1 MNIGVQGVREGSF
14 RDALR
19 VTRDALRKTTERA
32 FPERQLIYRSQARV
46 RYLSLSRQAQMAIS
60 AFAIVATG
68 WVVFASSHVYLSGKV
83 IDAKDEQIA
92 AMETAYDSLT
102 GEWENAQQRFLE
114 VTGDL
119 EAKHNQLL
127 EIFRQRASLE
137 RKLGSLSSEL
147 DRVMAQRDQALDLS
161 GDLTERVSLL
171 EMTLRGVTSDRFL
184 VEGFLSSTKT
194 RLSTLTE
201 KHRKALS
208 VQTHLAKRVDELGL
222 TLRGVVQDKDS
233 VQDELSSAKSQLNRL
248 AEKHLAALLRQADL
262 SREVAELETRL
273 TIVKSSQRTL
283 VERVKD
289 RTGTTIREL
298 EALVATT
305 GLPPDRLL
313 ERSAKIQREAVGG
326 PLVRLPDANSAESRN
341 YPEMNDAFGHSV
353 GELED
358 LLRRWSSLQ
367 VVLAAL
373 PLAAPTKDHRIV
385 SGWGKRRDPF
395 TKRWAFHRGLD
406 FSAFQKTPVLATAPG
421 TVTFVGRKGPYG
433 KMVEID
439 HGMGILTRFGH
450 LRRIHV
456 KKGQK
461 VEFRQKI
468 GQVGS
473 TGRSTGP
480 HVHYEIHFDGKP
492 INPELFIKAGRY
504 VFKD

>member
-1 MNIGVQGVREGSF
+1 MMIINNQGANEASF
-14 RDALR
+14 RDVLR
-19 VTRDALRKTTERA
+19 TAVERA

-46 RYLSLSRQAQMAIS
+46 RYLSLSRWPQIAITAVAFVAMA
-60 AFAIVATG
+60 
-68 WVVFASSHVYLSGKV
+68 WVIYASSQVYLSGRV
-83 IDAKDEQIA
+83 INAKDKQIA
-92 AMETAYDSLT
+92 AMGTAYDSLT
-102 GEWENAQQRFLE
+102 GEWADAQQRFLK

-127 EIFRQRASLE
+127 EIFQHRASLE

-161 GDLTERVSLL
+161 GDLTERVGLL

-201 KHRKALS
+201 KHRKALTE
-208 VQTHLAKRVDELGL
+208 QTHLALRVDELES
-222 TLRGVVQDKDS
+222 TLRGVVQDKHS

-298 EALVATT
+298 ESLVATT
-305 GLPPDRLL
+305 GLPPARLL
-313 ERSAKIQREAVGG
+313 ERSAKIARTALGG
-326 PLVRLPDANSAESRN
+326 PLVRLPDSVTEQSNN
-341 YPEMNDAFGHSV
+341 YPEMDDAFGNSV
-353 GELED
+353 MELED

-367 VVLAAL
+367 VVLEAL
-373 PLAAPTKDHRIV
+373 PLTAPTKDHRIV

-406 FSAFQKTPVLATAPG
+406 FAAYQKTPVLATAPG
-421 TVTFVGRKGPYG
+421 TVTYVGRRGPYG

-439 HGMGILTRFGH
+439 HGMGIATRYGH

-456 KKGQK
+456 KKGQR

-480 HVHYEIHFDGKP
+480 HVHYEIHFDDKP
-492 INPELFIKAGRY
+492 INPELFIKAGRH

>member
-1 MNIGVQGVREGSF
+1 MIINNQGANEASF
-14 RDALR
+14 RDVLR
-19 VTRDALRKTTERA
+19 TAVERA

-46 RYLSLSRQAQMAIS
+46 RYLSLSRWPQIAITAVAFVAMA
-60 AFAIVATG
+60 
-68 WVVFASSHVYLSGKV
+68 WVIYASSQVYLSGRV
-83 IDAKDEQIA
+83 INAKDKQIA
-92 AMETAYDSLT
+92 AMGTAYDSLT
-102 GEWENAQQRFLE
+102 GEWADAQQRFLK

-127 EIFRQRASLE
+127 EIFQHRASLE
-137 RKLGSLSSEL
+137 KKLGSLSSEL
-147 DRVMAQRDQALDLS
+147 DRVMALDLS
-161 GDLTERVSLL
+161 GDLTE
-171 EMTLRGVTSDRFL
+171 
-184 VEGFLSSTKT
+184 T

-201 KHRKALS
+201 KHRKALTE
-208 VQTHLAKRVDELGL
+208 QTHLALRVDELES
-222 TLRGVVQDKDS
+222 TLRGVVQDKHS

-298 EALVATT
+298 KSLVATT
-305 GLPPDRLL
+305 GLPPARLL
-313 ERSAKIQREAVGG
+313 ERSAKIARTALGG
-326 PLVRLPDANSAESRN
+326 PLVRLPDSVAEQSNN
-341 YPEMNDAFGHSV
+341 YPEMDDAFGNSV
-353 GELED
+353 VELED

-367 VVLAAL
+367 VVLEAL
-373 PLAAPTKDHRIV
+373 PLTAPTKDHRIV

-406 FSAFQKTPVLATAPG
+406 FAAYQKTPVLATAPG
-421 TVTFVGRKGPYG
+421 TVTYVGRRGPYG

-439 HGMGILTRFGH
+439 HGMGIATRYGH

-456 KKGQK
+456 KKGQR

-480 HVHYEIHFDGKP
+480 HVHYEIHFDDKP
-492 INPELFIKAGRY
+492 INPELFIKAGRH